1 MTQKALKSLRALS
14 AATARYT
21 PRVARE
27 LSKKTGTSS
36 DAAVIES
43 MAKYY
48 VAIKKLANK

>member
-21 PRVARE
+21 PRVERE
-27 LSKKTGTSS
+27 LSKTGKTN
-36 DAAVIES
+36 DAAVMS